1 MYLVQ
6 TNKVGPP
13 QWPWSPSDQ
22 RIDRDGAQ
30 VNAQGGRGKGK
41 GWVGG
46 GSVGKGG
53 MKRAQVKWFFSLRTA
68 LVERAIIATKDYS
81 LGQRDGK

>member
-22 RIDRDGAQ
+22 RIDKDGAQ

-41 GWVGG
+41 GWGVGG

-68 LVERAIIATKDYS
+68 LVERVIIATKDYS
-81 LGQRDGK
+81 LG

>member
-22 RIDRDGAQ
+22 RIDKDGAQ
-30 VNAQGGRGKGK
+30 VNAQGGRGKGEG
-41 GWVGG
+41 GWGVG
-46 GSVGKGG
+46 
-53 MKRAQVKWFFSLRTA
+53 AQVKWFYSLRAA

-81 LGQRDGK
+81 SGQRDGK